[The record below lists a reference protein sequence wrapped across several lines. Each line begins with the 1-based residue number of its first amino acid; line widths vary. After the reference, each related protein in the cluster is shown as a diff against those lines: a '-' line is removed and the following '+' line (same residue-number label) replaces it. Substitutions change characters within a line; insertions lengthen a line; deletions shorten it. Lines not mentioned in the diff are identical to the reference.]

1 MKFNLEKILNNSAAN
16 GNTLLHFEC
25 RSDICELLLETLVSL
40 FNDVG
45 AVLQNEGY
53 YDYMTVNSY
62 LKLFAELSGSD
73 VTMDSAVH
81 TM

>member
-40 FNDVG
+40 FKDVG
-45 AVLQNEGY
+45 AVLRMK
-53 YDYMTVNSY
+53 DTMTI
-62 LKLFAELSGSD
+62 
-73 VTMDSAVH
+73 
-81 TM
+81 